1 MLPGR
6 LKSRIGA
13 VGDTGEAWPKW
24 MPKNSAVAKFSGKPS
39 LLSPADE
46 SLPLTA

>member
-13 VGDTGEAWPKW
+13 VSDTGVAWPKW
-24 MPKNSAVAKFSGKPS
+24 MPKNSAVAKFSGKPP
-39 LLSPADE
+39 LLSPTDE